1 LLSTFQQ
8 YKKMTE
14 IFVGSKQWTIRDE
27 AKNISFPVLVQYPTH
42 ETAKPV
48 AFGPYTMTVSPDADI
63 IEGQFPL
70 IIISHGNGGS
80 HLLYRTISTHL
91 AKNGYIVAMLEHYG
105 NNRNNNSLENTTEN
119 LVNRPRHVSL
129 TIDFLLSDNWFEK
142 HITQDKIGVIGHSMG
157 GYTALA
163 LAGGIPRTKEG
174 VVVEVASD
182 ARIKVIVL
190 LAPGAGWFMHGLDKV
205 TIPILMFTA
214 EHDPIT
220 PKWNGEIVLNYV
232 PDPSKVT
239 FKEIENAGHFSFL
252 SPFPATMK
260 NANFFPST
268 DPVGFDREKFHNQ
281 LPIDILG
288 FLNEKLKHTN
298 A

>member
-1 LLSTFQQ
+1 
-8 YKKMTE
+8 MTE
-14 IFVGSKQWTIRDE
+14 IFVGSKQWAIKDE
-27 AKNISFPVLVQYPTH
+27 IKNISFPVLVQYPTY
-42 ETAKPV
+42 ETPRPI
-48 AFGPYTMTVSPDADI
+48 AFGPYTMNVSPDAEI

-70 IIISHGNGGS
+70 ILISHGNGGS

-91 AKNGYIVAMLEHYG
+91 AKNGYIVAMLEHFG

-119 LVNRPRHVSL
+119 LETRPRHVSL
-129 TIDFLLSDNWFEK
+129 TIDFLLSANGFSK
-142 HITQDKIGVIGHSMG
+142 NITQNKIGVIGHSMG

-163 LAGGIPRTKEG
+163 LAGGVPRTKEG
-174 VVVEVASD
+174 FVVEVASD
-182 ARIKVIVL
+182 FRIKAIVL
-190 LAPGAGWFMHGLDKV
+190 LAPGTGWFMNSLDKV

-232 PDPSKVT
+232 PDKSKVT

-260 NANFFPST
+260 NANFLPST
-268 DPVGFDREKFHNQ
+268 DPVGFDREKFHTQ
-281 LPIDILG
+281 LSIDILDFLKG
-288 FLNEKLKHTN
+288 KLNEH
-298 A
+298 